1 MRCFK
6 VPFTAYSSPQP
17 LLRARAV
24 LWASF
29 VMISALLLMG
39 GRPSYA
45 QQAQGSAP
53 QYSSIVLTDYTA
65 KTTIEGRYYALED
78 SSLSLSYS
86 KVEALVRS
94 GEMLKYRQD
103 KRLYSMDFQGKAV
116 WFIIPVSNNSSSNA
130 WKISF
135 GSQLEGRFANLKSF
149 SLYNMNTRSF
159 LYNTD
164 DPNVVSPIIPET
176 ITVPVAQNTTT
187 FLIFY
192 MKSSP
197 GALTVINP
205 TFINTKLESPI
216 ESWVPW
222 GITSICFLGFLSM
235 LAIYRITYNYSYIFL
250 SLLWGMAFFRH
261 MCITN
266 FLHFGLIGS
275 DMIFPLTWVISP
287 LLLIGAL
294 WTSPGAREDIPP
306 SLVIG
311 ASCLFAISGITGL
324 ILMHPMPN
332 ISVFLI
338 YGPYILGCILICF
351 STWPF
356 ILIGHRKELLS
367 LALTALLL
375 GIMSIT
381 VALTAH
387 NILEK
392 TPTILMIPE
401 ILLVGAILSSVFF
414 CSSRKEAGSTL
425 RNLIVKNDS
434 LDDDVEIAI
443 ASPLK
448 EAKELSEHKRLIQIL
463 ERERQN
469 MAEMQVQA
477 ARQTEEMRKA
487 KENADEANRAKSAFL
502 AIVSHEIRTPMTG
515 IMGMVRLLQDTSLTR
530 SQREYTG
537 TIKDSGDAMLALLN
551 DILDYEK
558 IENGKM
564 ELEILDCDIKRLV
577 RSIHTLMSGHASSK
591 NIELVLEVD
600 TSVPNWVRCD
610 PTRLR
615 QVLLNL
621 INNAI
626 KFTSNGRVYLRIR
639 NLTSEELL
647 SQGVY
652 QLYFAIQDSGI
663 GISPEA
669 QKKLFMPFSQADNSI
684 SRKYG
689 GTGLGLAI
697 CKRLIENMGGGI
709 SISSKEGEGSTFFFT
724 LNLPVGQE
732 RSEEGSS
739 QNEGDAGLTLQN
751 SLSVLVVDDNG
762 INQRV
767 VSGFIE
773 KYGAKIT
780 TASDGQTALNL
791 IAQDHFDMILM
802 DIELPGISGI
812 EVTQRI
818 RESQIAKKA
827 NIPIV
832 ALSGNVSDED
842 VMIYKNC
849 AMNDFAPKPITL
861 EKIQDL
867 LLKADGQRPFMWTPL
882 IQAPSPRSPEPGAP
896 TASTSERPA
905 PDSDLS
911 DPYHSTTSGSSEG
924 FETVTT
930 YDRGE
935 DPNLINM
942 DTSFLDIE
950 NLDLTEE
957 EEDSF
962 SFAVRKFEEQKLLEE
977 QADAGGQKDETDPND
992 LSLKAFGLDEV
1003 MLSSLTTGLPK
1014 DVMNDILVS
1023 FYEKADELISA
1034 IGTAFL
1040 NGNATDLRARA
1051 HELKGM
1057 SGNFGFSV
1065 VSQLCAT
1072 IEAAAKD
1079 NNIPAAKDATDH
1091 LGEKYAMARNRL
1103 AKWLAEKA

>member
-1 MRCFK
+1 MRCFEALDQTSVSHQPCWCADK
-6 VPFTAYSSPQP
+6 GARVFFTLI
-17 LLRARAV
+17 LLFV
-24 LWASF
+24 LTFSHAAF
-29 VMISALLLMG
+29 
-39 GRPSYA
+39 A
-45 QQAQGSAP
+45 QQTQVSSP
-53 QYSSIVLTDYTA
+53 QYSSVVLTDYVT
-65 KTTIEGRYYALED
+65 KTTIEGHYYALED
-78 SSLSLSYS
+78 NTLSLSYP

-103 KRLYSMDFQGKAV
+103 QSVFSMDYRGKAV
-116 WFIIPVSNNSSSNA
+116 WFVIPLSNNSTSST
-130 WKISF
+130 WKITF
-135 GSQLEGRFANLKSF
+135 GNQLDGRYANFKSF
-149 SLYNMNTRSF
+149 ALYNMNTRSF
-159 LYNTD
+159 LFNTD
-164 DPNVVSPIIPET
+164 DPNFVSQIIPES
-176 ITVPVAQNTTT
+176 ITVSLTPNTTT
-187 FLIFY
+187 FLILY
-192 MKSSP
+192 LRSSP
-197 GALTVINP
+197 GALTIINP
-205 TFINTKLESPI
+205 KLVNPKLESPF
-216 ESWVPW
+216 ESWTSW
-222 GITSICFLGFLSM
+222 GITSICLLGFLSM
-235 LAIYRITYNYSYIFL
+235 LAIYRITYNHSYLFL
-250 SLLWGMAFFRH
+250 SLLWGMSFFRH
-261 MCITN
+261 MCISS

-275 DMIFPLTWVISP
+275 DMIMPLTWILSP

-294 WTSPGAREDIPP
+294 WTSPGAREDIPS
-306 SLVIG
+306 SLIVG
-311 ASCLFAISGITGL
+311 ASCLFTISGITGL

-338 YGPYILGCILICF
+338 YGPYIMGCLLICF

-367 LALTALLL
+367 LALTSLFL
-375 GIMSIT
+375 GLMSIT
-381 VALTAH
+381 VALTSL
-387 NILEK
+387 NILGK
-392 TPTILMIPE
+392 SQIILAAPE
-401 ILLVGAILSSVFF
+401 MFLVVAILSSIFF
-414 CSSRKEAGSTL
+414 CSSRKESGSTL

-434 LDDDVEIAI
+434 FDEEIDLAV

-530 SQREYTG
+530 PQREYTG

-577 RSIHTLMSGHASSK
+577 RSIHTLMGGHAASK
-591 NIELVLEVD
+591 NIELVLEID
-600 TSVPNWVRCD
+600 SSVPNWIKCD

-626 KFTSNGRVYLRIR
+626 KFTSQGRVYLRVR

-647 SQGVY
+647 SQGIY
-652 QLYFAIQDSGI
+652 QLYFAVQDSGI
-663 GISPEA
+663 GISPEV

-732 RSEEGSS
+732 GAEEGSA
-739 QNEGDAGLTLQN
+739 QNESSSAITLQN
-751 SLSVLVVDDNG
+751 NISVLVVDDNG

-767 VSGFIE
+767 VTGFVE
-773 KYGAKIT
+773 KYGAKTT
-780 TASDGQTALNL
+780 TASDGPSALNL
-791 IAQDHFDMILM
+791 ISQDHFDMILM
-802 DIELPGISGI
+802 DIELPGMSGI

-818 RESQIAKKA
+818 RDSHIFKKA

-842 VMIYKNC
+842 IMIYKNC
-849 AMNDFAPKPITL
+849 SMNDFAPKPITL

-867 LLKADGQRPFMWTPL
+867 LLKADGQRPFMWTPPIFGTPETHSPEMETASPL
-882 IQAPSPRSPEPGAP
+882 QPSPPIIDEEKSVSA
-896 TASTSERPA
+896 A
-905 PDSDLS
+905 
-911 DPYHSTTSGSSEG
+911 HNSGSDG
-924 FETVTT
+924 FETVSD
-930 YDRGE
+930 YDQAE
-935 DPNLINM
+935 DPSLINT
-942 DTSFLDIE
+942 DTSFLDLD
-950 NLDLTEE
+950 NLELTED

-962 SFAVRKFEEQKLLEE
+962 SFAVRKFEQQKLLEE
-977 QADAGGQKDETDPND
+977 QEDNPGSGDGTDPND
-992 LSLKAFGLDEV
+992 MSLKAYGLNEA
-1003 MLSSLTTGLPK
+1003 MLASLTNGLPQA
-1014 DVMNDILVS
+1014 VMNDILVS

-1034 IGTAFL
+1034 IGTAYL
-1040 NGNATDLRARA
+1040 NGNANDLRARA

-1057 SGNFGFSV
+1057 AGNFGFSL
-1065 VSQLCAT
+1065 VSQLCST
-1072 IEAAAKD
+1072 IESAAKE
-1079 NNIPAAKDATDH
+1079 NNIAAAKDATDH